1 MTTELLELPLEDVV
15 VPTLPDLYEV
25 VNGEIVECPPMSPYS
40 VEVAHLLN
48 DSMRA
53 FLAAQPLGRTR
64 VEYPFLITAPGDE
77 GRVRLPDLA
86 FVSFDRWPRNRP
98 IPRTGHG
105 LAVVPELVVEVVSP
119 NDKVEELMTKTAEY
133 LAAGAQQVWHIH
145 PVRRLLYVFDSLT
158 QVRGFLHTD
167 TVPGD
172 PVLSGFSFRLAD
184 VLPETE
190 PDPTNG
196 EA

>member
-1 MTTELLELPLEDVV
+1 MTTDLLELPLGEVV

-25 VNGEIVECPPMSPYS
+25 VNGEIVECPPMSTYS

-48 DSMRA
+48 DLMRT

-64 VEYPFLITAPGDE
+64 VEYPFLIPVHGDE

-86 FVSFDRWPRNRP
+86 FVSYDRWPRNRP

-105 LAVVPELVVEVVSP
+105 LAVVPELVVEVISP
-119 NDKVEELMTKTAEY
+119 NDKVKELMTKTAEY
-133 LAAGAQQVWHIH
+133 LAAGARQVWQIL
-145 PVRRLLYVFDSLT
+145 PLNRLLYVYDSPT
-158 QVRGFLHTD
+158 QTRGFRDTD
-167 TVPGD
+167 TISGD
-172 PVLSGFSFRLAD
+172 TVLTGFTFRLAD
-184 VLPETE
+184 VLPEPE
-190 PDPTNG
+190 PEEANG